1 MSRCGWLGA
10 LAGSLAVWGCG
21 SPPGSVAPGGY
32 QSGLYPFQVAA
43 AAAPSDAAAAGL
55 MPQGW
60 KLDNFYGAPVPDRP
74 KQGESYKTQ
83 VSFDDDGDGKK
94 DGENE
99 EYLFEL
105 RFESLSDDGVI
116 WVRNIPVSQD
126 LRQMQLPVLMTSFV
140 ESLAG
145 GEYES
150 VELEANRRVTVEKRY
165 ASMLVASQPCQLAG
179 LECVLGTIELADVDQ
194 LKLSPQHR
202 SRKLE
207 VLIARTRFTY
217 VSAMNGA
224 YPVYLV
230 AGYSNRPAQFDAGAP
245 AFRDL
250 LDRIV
255 INKRHHL
262 VLSPAAGKPTAPA
275 PPTLTTEPPV
285 VPAPP

>member
-1 MSRCGWLGA
+1 M
-10 LAGSLAVWGCG
+10 LAGSWALWGCG
-21 SPPGSVAPGGY
+21 SLAGSVAPGGY

-43 AAAPSDAAAAGL
+43 AAAPSDEAAAGL

-74 KQGESYKTQ
+74 KEGQSYKTQ
-83 VSFDDDGDGKK
+83 LSFDDDGDGKK

-126 LRQMQLPVLMTSFV
+126 MRQMQLPVLMTSFV

-150 VELEANRRVTVEKRY
+150 VQLDARRGLTVEKRY
-165 ASMLVASQPCQLAG
+165 ASMLVASQPCELAG

-202 SRKLE
+202 SRKLQ

-217 VSAMNGA
+217 VSVMNGA
-224 YPVYLV
+224 HPVYLV

-255 INKRHHL
+255 INKRHRL
-262 VLSPAAGKPTAPA
+262 VLPPAPATPAASVTPTPA
-275 PPTLTTEPPV
+275 LNTEPPA
-285 VPAPP
+285 VPASP